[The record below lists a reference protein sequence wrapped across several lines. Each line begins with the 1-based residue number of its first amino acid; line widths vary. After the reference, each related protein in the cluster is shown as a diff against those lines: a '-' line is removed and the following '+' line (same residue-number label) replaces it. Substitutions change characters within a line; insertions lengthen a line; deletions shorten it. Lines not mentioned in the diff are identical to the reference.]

1 MACMPG
7 TFKDVSGSAACR
19 QCSVGKYT
27 PHASAVRCLQC
38 PLGLSSGEGSV
49 GVTECVCPGG
59 FRGSGLL
66 GEGLIEVPGISA
78 SLLSAIDSSRLLPA
92 AETDTARQVSV
103 FYDSTGCYSAARHG
117 NSNDA
122 ATVNTSDAPWQ
133 YDFTILV
140 LYAGLSAS
148 EHDQGQ
154 EAGGN
159 GLTDGCEEN
168 VDNVCKAGYASVQ
181 TIVAQVVGLNRL
193 ANVSAGDEADIN
205 GPSSFQ
211 QLSPCVR
218 TCAQVACAREKAAVG
233 SNGSS
238 LLASSVCSVR

>member
-1 MACMPG
+1 M
-7 TFKDVSGSAACR
+7 
-19 QCSVGKYT
+19 
-27 PHASAVRCLQC
+27 
-38 PLGLSSGEGSV
+38 
-49 GVTECVCPGG
+49 
-59 FRGSGLL
+59 
-66 GEGLIEVPGISA
+66 
-78 SLLSAIDSSRLLPA
+78 LLPS
-92 AETDTARQVSV
+92 AETATARQPLV
-103 FYDSTGCYSAARHG
+103 FYDSTGYYSAAA
-117 NSNDA
+117 NKSE
-122 ATVNTSDAPWQ
+122 APWQ

-140 LYAGLSAS
+140 LDAGLSAS

-154 EAGGN
+154 QAGEN

-168 VDNVCKAGYASVQ
+168 VGNVCKAGYASVQ

-218 TCAQVACAREKAAVG
+218 TCAQGFLSLANMSNCLLACNQTEAPALDLVLARQLSTLLVACAREKAAVG

-238 LLASSVCSVR
+238 VLASSVCSVR